1 MADSDVL
8 QAVLEPRRRAILR
21 VLADAP
27 LPVGRLAERFDV
39 TRPAVSQHLAVLRA
53 AGLVEVRAEG
63 GRKIHGVVPGG
74 IAAAG
79 QALAALAA
87 ELPGAA
93 DAPLHD
99 PQPAI
104 EPETNP
110 PELALALWAAAPAE
124 RLFEL
129 VTTPRGLARWLGR
142 ATVDLRPGGRY
153 RVDLGGDAAAGTYTV
168 VDPPARVVFGWGQE
182 GGPLEPDSS
191 SVEIRLTPAGD
202 GTLVALEQR
211 GLPDEA
217 RAPHLGSWAT
227 HVPRLV
233 LAARAT

>member
-1 MADSDVL
+1 M
-8 QAVLEPRRRAILR
+8 
-21 VLADAP
+21 LAAEP

-39 TRPAVSQHLAVLRA
+39 TRPAISQHLAVLRA

-63 GRKIHGVVPGG
+63 GRKTHRVAPGG
-74 IAAAG
+74 IAAAR

-87 ELPGAA
+87 ELPG
-93 DAPLHD
+93 DAGMPPED
-99 PQPAI
+99 PRPVV
-104 EPETNP
+104 ELDPEP
-110 PELALALWAAAPAE
+110 PELALALWAPAPAE
-124 RLFEL
+124 RLFAL
-129 VTTPRGLARWLGR
+129 VTTPAGLARWLGR

-168 VDPPARVVFGWGQE
+168 VNPPSRVVFGWGQE

-191 SVEIRLTPAGD
+191 SVEIRLTPSGD
-202 GTLVALEQR
+202 GTLVELEQR